1 LNETEA
7 PMRSLDIQQ
16 ILRWIVT
23 AIVLMV
29 AIVLLGVVLKMAG
42 FLLSYAIKGLLILL
56 LIAIVVRLIGALQQR
71 R

>member
-1 LNETEA
+1 
-7 PMRSLDIQQ
+7 MFDVQQ

-29 AIVLLGVVLKMAG
+29 AIVLLGGILNIAG
-42 FLLSYAIKGLLILL
+42 FLLKYAVKILVLL
-56 LIAIVVRLIGALQQR
+56 LVVAIVIRFLELLRGR

>member
-1 LNETEA
+1 
-7 PMRSLDIQQ
+7 MRSLEIQQ

-29 AIVLLGVVLKMAG
+29 AVVLLGFVLKIAG
-42 FLLSYAIKGLLILL
+42 FLLGYAVKGLVILL
-56 LIAIVVRLIGALQQR
+56 LLAIVVRFIGALQQR

>member
-1 LNETEA
+1 
-7 PMRSLDIQQ
+7 MRSLDIQQ

-29 AIVLLGVVLKMAG
+29 AIVLLGVVLQMAG

>member
-1 LNETEA
+1 
-7 PMRSLDIQQ
+7 MRSLDIQQ